1 MKEQKSKEMK
11 SAYTSQGDGQSFDI
25 AEPVSLTQAEAI
37 LNGLA
42 SVFSPADSATPQPAG
57 NSNQASVEPNELPAV
72 VARYRTL
79 VEQIPAV
86 VFMVFLDKGIGEAYV
101 SPQIEALLGFS
112 QEEWLNDPVRWYQHI
127 HAADKARWS
136 IEAAQMF
143 LTGEPLK
150 SVYRVLARDGHV
162 IWFHCEAKM
171 VRRDDGRPWFIHGV
185 GFDITEL
192 KQAEAALQ
200 EAHDELE
207 ARVRLRTAEL
217 ATANEE
223 LELEIVERKR
233 AEQERQQLLI
243 REQAA
248 RAEAETANRAKDEF
262 LATVSH
268 ELRTPLN
275 AILGWARM
283 LRAGQLD
290 EATTARAFETIERNA
305 KAQAQLIADLL
316 DVSRIASGKLRLDV
330 RSVDLVSLIEAALD
344 SVQPAADAKG
354 IRLQAVLD
362 PRAGPVSGDSDRLQQ
377 VVWNLL
383 SNAIK
388 FTPKEGR
395 VQVRLERINSHIEI
409 TVSDTGK
416 GINRDF
422 MPYVFDR
429 FRQADGTLT
438 RAYGGLGL
446 GLAIV
451 RHLVELHG
459 GMVHAYSAGEGRGA
473 AFTVRL
479 PLMIVRDSQRF
490 PIEVLKRRHPTAGDE
505 APFECPP
512 ALKGLRVLVVDDEVD
527 VPRLLTAVLS
537 LCGAE
542 VTAVASVAE
551 ALAAIQQMQPDVM
564 LSDIEMPH
572 EDGYSLIRI
581 LRASEAERGGRVP
594 AIALTA
600 HARMEDRL
608 RALSAGYDAH
618 VAKPVEPAELVTVI
632 ASIVRRINKT

>member
-1 MKEQKSKEMK
+1 MKN
-11 SAYTSQGDGQSFDI
+11 AYTSKGEGPSLEN

-37 LNGLA
+37 LNELA
-42 SVFSPADSATPQPAG
+42 SVFSSADPATLQPASDSEKAPV
-57 NSNQASVEPNELPAV
+57 NATELPTV
-72 VARYRTL
+72 EARYRTL
-79 VEQIPAV
+79 LEQLPAV
-86 VFMVFLDKGIGEAYV
+86 VFMAFLDKGIGEAYV
-101 SPQIEALLGFS
+101 SPQIEAMLGFT
-112 QEEWLNDPVRWYQHI
+112 QEEWLNDPVRWYRQI
-127 HAADKARWS
+127 HPDDKARWS

-143 LTGEPLK
+143 LSGEPLR
-150 SVYRVLARDGHV
+150 SVYRVMARDGHV

-185 GFDITEL
+185 GFDVTEL
-192 KQAEAALQ
+192 KQAEAALKD
-200 EAHDELE
+200 AHDDLE
-207 ARVRLRTAEL
+207 MRVRQRTAEL
-217 ATANEE
+217 ATANTE
-223 LELEIVERKR
+223 LQLEIVERKR
-233 AEQERQQLLI
+233 AEQEREQLLI

-283 LRAGQLD
+283 LRASQID
-290 EATTARAFETIERNA
+290 EDTMARALETIERNA

-316 DVSRIASGKLRLDV
+316 DVSRITSGKLRLDV
-330 RSVDLVSLIEAALD
+330 RSIDLVSLIKAAID
-344 SVQPAADAKG
+344 SVQPAADARG

-362 PRAGPVSGDSDRLQQ
+362 PRAGPVSGDPNRLQQ

-416 GINRDF
+416 GISADF
-422 MPYVFDR
+422 LPYVFDR
-429 FRQADGTLT
+429 FRQADSTIS

-459 GMVHAYSAGEGRGA
+459 GTVHAYSAGEGCGA
-473 AFTVRL
+473 TFTVRL
-479 PLMIVRDSQRF
+479 PLMIVRDSERF
-490 PIEVLKRRHPTAGDE
+490 PDEAWKRRHPTAGDE

-512 ALKGLRVLVVDDEVD
+512 VLKGLRVLVVDDEVD
-527 VPRLLTAVLS
+527 VPQLLAAVLS

-551 ALAAIQQMQPDVM
+551 AIAAIQQMQPDIVV
-564 LSDIEMPH
+564 SDIGMPL
-572 EDGYSLIRI
+572 EDGYSLIRR
-581 LRASEAERGGRVP
+581 LRASEAERGTRIP

-632 ASIVRRINKT
+632 ASIVRRTSKA